1 MWMGKKN
8 FFSQVREIVLI
19 HVEATFDG
27 PIGYPPLALDQC
39 QDLLQQLVKIHD
51 ASSPHAYRTGMLT
64 EGWSSYEHTV
74 ALRASSIKVHS
85 TGQQTSLL
93 QPCKNKRLHFRPAN
107 PFLDTRRMI
116 SHSRP
121 QLTLWNGVS
130 QPFII

>member
-8 FFSQVREIVLI
+8 FFSQVREIVII

-74 ALRASSIKVHS
+74 ALRASSKKVYFC
-85 TGQQTSLL
+85 GQSFILGISW
-93 QPCKNKRLHFRPAN
+93 KNKGWLS
-107 PFLDTRRMI
+107 PF
-116 SHSRP
+116 
-121 QLTLWNGVS
+121 GA
-130 QPFII
+130 PFFGHP